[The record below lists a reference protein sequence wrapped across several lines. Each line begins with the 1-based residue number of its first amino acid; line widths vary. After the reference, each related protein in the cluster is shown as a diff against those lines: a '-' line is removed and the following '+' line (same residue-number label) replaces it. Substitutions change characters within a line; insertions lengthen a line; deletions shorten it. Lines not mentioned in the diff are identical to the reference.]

1 MKSESTDGFFAQNK
15 DRLLEFG
22 DMFVEKLT
30 DRDLIDKLAEKDL
43 EKLARVF
50 RLVFDRLDE
59 AGKKDSSTLSQL
71 VEAVREIDTE
81 RR

>member
-15 DRLLEFG
+15 DKLMEFG

-30 DRDLIDKLAEKDL
+30 DRELIDKLAEKDL

>member
-15 DRLLEFG
+15 DRLMEFG

-30 DRDLIDKLAEKDL
+30 DRELIDKLAEKDL

>member
-1 MKSESTDGFFAQNK
+1 MKSESTDGFFAQNE
-15 DRLLEFG
+15 DRLMEFG

-30 DRDLIDKLAEKDL
+30 DRELIDKLAEKDL

>member
-15 DRLLEFG
+15 DRLMEFG

-30 DRDLIDKLAEKDL
+30 DRELIDKLADKDL

>member
-30 DRDLIDKLAEKDL
+30 DRELIDKLAEKDL